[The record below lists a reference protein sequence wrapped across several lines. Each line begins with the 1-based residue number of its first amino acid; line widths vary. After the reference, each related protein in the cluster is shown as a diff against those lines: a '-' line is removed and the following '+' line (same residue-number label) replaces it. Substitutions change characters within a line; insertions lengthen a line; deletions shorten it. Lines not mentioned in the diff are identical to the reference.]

1 MMPESCLGIAFV
13 VVDYDADES
22 TRRNVEDGGDRPS
35 VDRYAPGRSVAARN
49 KQQINAGNIAKS
61 DPNDE
66 GGPEKSAIK
75 WRTRVDCSLD
85 MSECELYFNK
95 QAKRN

>member
-61 DPNDE
+61 DRVM
-66 GGPEKSAIK
+66 GGNEPGTVKPVRIIK
-75 WRTRVDCSLD
+75 
-85 MSECELYFNK
+85 K
-95 QAKRN
+95 